1 MDPLCLCY
9 KVSNLLCFINPFT
22 LQRAEINVEKFNNA
36 PFRSIMTSKQMVEYT
51 VLEVSYNPQH
61 LTAEAPASKRRFQL
75 EEVTVCRTDRM
86 GDDNAIVVTNTHLG
100 ALLKEGDTVLGYDL
114 STAVFNDDDLKP
126 MKVGAG
132 RGRDGVGS
140 SAAWLR
146 ACAKVLS
153 QLQKIQSASQLEV
166 AQAGHGGERIEPQGE
181 QDEGGRGGRSV

>member
-36 PFRSIMTSKQMVEYT
+36 PFRSLMTSKQLVEYT
-51 VLEVSYNPQH
+51 VLEVSYNPQRQ
-61 LTAEAPASKRRFQL
+61 TGEAAADKRRFQL

-100 ALLKEGDTVLGYDL
+100 ALLKEGDTVMGYDL

-126 MKVGAG
+126 MKVGVRCG
-132 RGRDGVGS
+132 CDGVGS
-140 SAAWLR
+140 SA
-146 ACAKVLS
+146 S
-153 QLQKIQSASQLEV
+153 
-166 AQAGHGGERIEPQGE
+166 
-181 QDEGGRGGRSV
+181 

>member
-36 PFRSIMTSKQMVEYT
+36 PFRSIMTSKQLVEYT
-51 VLEVSYNPQH
+51 VLEVSYNPRHQ
-61 LTAEAPASKRRFQL
+61 TEDAADKRRFQL

-100 ALLKEGDTVLGYDL
+100 ALLKEGDTVMGYDL

-126 MKVGAG
+126 MKVGVG
-132 RGRDGVGS
+132 CWHDGVGS
-140 SAAWLR
+140 SA
-146 ACAKVLS
+146 S
-153 QLQKIQSASQLEV
+153 
-166 AQAGHGGERIEPQGE
+166 
-181 QDEGGRGGRSV
+181 